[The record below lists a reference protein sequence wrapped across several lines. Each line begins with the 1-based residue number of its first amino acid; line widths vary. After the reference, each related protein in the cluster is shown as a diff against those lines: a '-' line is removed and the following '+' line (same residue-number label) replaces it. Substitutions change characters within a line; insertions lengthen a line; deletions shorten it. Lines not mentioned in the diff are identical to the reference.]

1 MNVERYPKSW
11 TYNEQALLKTL
22 YAKGLTA
29 KQIAKK
35 LHRSEAAVYCRLS
48 KIGLCEKNARNPRWI
63 QAEDEFLIKYYS
75 IYRMWYLIKRLGRT
89 KKAIIARARFLKLRS
104 QG

>member
-1 MNVERYPKSW
+1 MNVERYTKRW

-35 LHRSEAAVYCRLS
+35 LGRSESAVYCRLS
-48 KIGLCEKNARNPRWI
+48 NIGLCAKNPRWM
-63 QAEDEFLIKYYS
+63 QAEDKFLIKYYS